1 MKTEPLFRYIAM
13 ALVVL
18 TLFVGSVQSQEV
30 QSQPAPD
37 PAEPEYIL
45 AQPPYTMNYQGYL
58 TDSGGNPLDGT
69 YDLAFRLYDAPT
81 GGNLEWAE
89 THDNTIVTRGLFQ
102 VTLGSSTALLPDI
115 FNQALYL
122 AVWVDSTEVTP
133 RQPLRAVPYAF
144 GLVPGAMVEG
154 DPSDTNYALAVRNS
168 GGSATDRGLYAR
180 GNEHGVYA
188 MGTNGAGLY
197 ANSSYGPYAIYSENA
212 TYSEGG
218 YAGPD
223 TYIWVPVHNAVF
235 HYLANE
241 DYIELEIRNYGEVQ
255 VKWGPSSS
263 SSIVGD
269 LYIPLQVEIPY
280 GRSYRLIKA
289 EIFYKV
295 SGDAAIMSA
304 YIEGRD
310 FDGGAELTIGS
321 NTAAGGSSSI
331 ASYVVPATSHTTIDT
346 SEAPVGVEVT
356 CILPD
361 SGSIVHL
368 YGLRLQLESID

>member
-1 MKTEPLFRYIAM
+1 MKTETLFRYIAM
-13 ALVVL
+13 TLVVL
-18 TLFVGSVQSQEV
+18 SLFVGSVQSQ
-30 QSQPAPD
+30 PAQD
-37 PAEPEYIL
+37 LAEPEYIL

-89 THDNTIVTRGLFQ
+89 THDSTNVTRGLFQ
-102 VTLGSSTALLPDI
+102 VTLGSSTTLLPEI
-115 FNQALYL
+115 FAEALYL

-144 GLVPGAMVEG
+144 GLVPGAMVDG
-154 DPSDTNYALAVRNS
+154 DPSDTNYALAVRNT

-188 MGTNGAGLY
+188 LGINGAGLY
-197 ANSSYGPYAIYSENA
+197 ANSSTGPYAIYSEDA

-235 HYLANE
+235 GYSANE
-241 DYIELEIRNYGEVQ
+241 DYIELEIHGYGEVQ
-255 VKWGPSSS
+255 VKWGPSNDEY
-263 SSIVGD
+263 IGGTV
-269 LYIPLQVEIPY
+269 YIPLQVEIPY
-280 GRSYRLIKA
+280 GRSYRLIRA
-289 EIFYKV
+289 EVFYKV
-295 SGDAAIMSA
+295 SGSA
-304 YIEGRD
+304 LILEGYIRGRD
-310 FDGGAELTIGS
+310 FDGGADLTIGS
-321 NTAAGGSSSI
+321 NTTPEASSVI
-331 ASYVVPATSHTTIDT
+331 ASYVVWATGAYTTIDT
-346 SEAPVGVEVT
+346 TEAPVGVEVT
-356 CILPD
+356 CLLPD

-368 YGLRLQLESID
+368 YGVRLQLESID